1 VFITIGIVGLLAS
14 THARYRRVV
23 YELNEDDLISFKI
36 GDYWIRMLSFFI
48 LMMLMVI
55 GAGVLFAY

>member
-1 VFITIGIVGLLAS
+1 MFVTIGTVGLLAS
-14 THARYRRVV
+14 AHYRRAVN
-23 YELNEDDLISFKI
+23 ELNEGDLISFEI